1 MTFFK
6 YFLKKTNMVEYIEDD
21 EKTQKPRKNKE
32 SATPVLDNFCVDLV
46 KMAAEGKLE
55 KSIGREK
62 EILRMARILSRRKK
76 NNPIIIG
83 EAGCGKTNLVEGLAM
98 QIHQGNCPKNLISK
112 RLLLLD
118 LTSVV
123 AGTKYRGQ
131 FEERMKV
138 MIDELKR
145 NKNTI
150 IFIDEIHTLV
160 GSGNASGS
168 MDGANIF
175 KPALARGE
183 IQIIGATT
191 IEEYRKS
198 VDKDKALERRFQ
210 KIQLNNPSVPETI
223 EILKNSKEKYEA
235 YHKVTYS
242 DEVIELCVKL
252 ADRYIADRAF
262 PDKAFDI
269 MDEVGAKLQTDV
281 QLPKSIEE
289 LKEELKNI
297 LEQKKEVISKQNY
310 ERAAELRDLEQKVLT
325 KMETEKNK
333 FEKTM
338 LKNKKIVVLD
348 DVYEV
353 VSLISNVPITKMNA
367 ENKKELLK
375 LGDKLKDKVIGQE
388 EAIDTVVKS
397 IQRHR
402 LGIRNP
408 NKPNVYML
416 LGSTGIGKTHL
427 AKKLAE
433 LVFGTEDDMVR
444 IDMSEYQER
453 FTISRLIGSSPGYVD
468 SDKGGELTE
477 KIRSKPYCVLLLD
490 EFEKAHPDISSLFLQ
505 IFDDGHIT
513 DAMGRKVNFKNVIV
527 ILTSNLG
534 AKKIKDFGQGIGF
547 VKNTDNIEEK
557 KKDMMM
563 VELKKFYKP
572 EFLNRIDEVLI
583 FNALTE
589 DDIKNIAKLELNYL
603 KERLEEA
610 KYLIDFDDN
619 IVDMLVKE
627 GYNEESGAR
636 HVKRVV
642 EKKIENY
649 ISDEIMN
656 DNILENVKYK
666 IKLDEEGN
674 FFVGNDI

>member
-1 MTFFK
+1 
-6 YFLKKTNMVEYIEDD
+6 MVEYIEDDD

-150 IFIDEIHTLV
+150 IVIDEIHTVV

-168 MDGANIF
+168 MDGANIL

-198 VDKDKALERRFQ
+198 IDKDKALERRFQ
-210 KIQLNNPSVPETI
+210 KIQLNNPSVVETI
-223 EILKNSKEKYEA
+223 EILKNSKDKYEA
-235 YHKVTYS
+235 FHKVTYS

-269 MDEVGAKLQTDV
+269 MDEVGAKLQTDM
-281 QLPKSIEE
+281 QLPKSIEA
-289 LKEELKNI
+289 LKDELKNI
-297 LEQKKEVISKQNY
+297 LDQKKEVISKQNY
-310 ERAAELRDLEQKVLT
+310 ERAAELRDLEQKVLS

-338 LKNKKIVVLD
+338 LKNKKIVTLD

-416 LGSTGIGKTHL
+416 IGSTGIGKTHL

-433 LVFGTEDDMVR
+433 LVFGSEDDMVR

-453 FTISRLIGSSPGYVD
+453 FTISRLIGSAPGYVD

-477 KIRSKPYCVLLLD
+477 KVRSKPYCVLLLD

-505 IFDDGHIT
+505 IFDDGYIT
-513 DAMGRKVNFKNVIV
+513 DSMGRKVNFKNVIV
-527 ILTSNLG
+527 LLTSNLG

-572 EFLNRIDEVLI
+572 EFINRIDEVLI

-589 DDIKNIAKLELNYL
+589 DNIRDIARLELNYL

-636 HVKRVV
+636 QVKRVV

-649 ISDEIMN
+649 ISDEIMK

-674 FFVGNDI
+674 FFVENDI

>member
-1 MTFFK
+1 
-6 YFLKKTNMVEYIEDD
+6 MVEYIEDDD

-55 KSIGREK
+55 KSIGRDK

-150 IFIDEIHTLV
+150 IVIDEIHTVV

-168 MDGANIF
+168 MDGANIL

-198 VDKDKALERRFQ
+198 IDKDKALERRFQ
-210 KIQLNNPSVPETI
+210 KIQLNNPSVVETI
-223 EILKNSKEKYEA
+223 EILKNSKDKYEA
-235 YHKVTYS
+235 FHKVTYS

-269 MDEVGAKLQTDV
+269 MDEVGAKLQTDM
-281 QLPKSIEE
+281 QLPKSIEA
-289 LKEELKNI
+289 LKDELKNI

-310 ERAAELRDLEQKVLT
+310 ERAAELRDLEQKVLS
-325 KMETEKNK
+325 KMETERNK

-353 VSLISNVPITKMNA
+353 VSLISNVPITKMNSQ
-367 ENKKELLK
+367 NKKELSK
-375 LGDKLKDKVIGQE
+375 LGSKLKDKVIGQE

-416 LGSTGIGKTHL
+416 IGSTGIGKTHL

-433 LVFGTEDDMVR
+433 LVFGSEDDMVR

-453 FTISRLIGSSPGYVD
+453 FTISRLIGSAPGYVD

-477 KIRSKPYCVLLLD
+477 KVRSKPYCVLLLD

-505 IFDDGHIT
+505 IFDDGYIT
-513 DAMGRKVNFKNVIV
+513 DSMGRKVNFKNVIV
-527 ILTSNLG
+527 LLTSNLG

-572 EFLNRIDEVLI
+572 EFINRIDEVLI

-589 DDIKNIAKLELNYL
+589 DNIRDIARLELNYL

-619 IVDMLVKE
+619 IVDMLVKK

-636 HVKRVV
+636 QVKRVV

-649 ISDEIMN
+649 ISDEIMK

-674 FFVGNDI
+674 FFVENDI

>member
-1 MTFFK
+1 
-6 YFLKKTNMVEYIEDD
+6 MVEYIEDD
-21 EKTQKPRKNKE
+21 DKTQKPRKNKE

-55 KSIGREK
+55 KSIGRDK

-150 IFIDEIHTLV
+150 IVIDEIHTVV

-168 MDGANIF
+168 MDGANIL

-198 VDKDKALERRFQ
+198 IDKDKALERRFQ
-210 KIQLNNPSVPETI
+210 KIQLNNPSVAETI

-297 LEQKKEVISKQNY
+297 LDQKKEVISKQNY
-310 ERAAELRDLEQKVLT
+310 ERAAELRDLEQKVLS

-338 LKNKKIVVLD
+338 LKNKKIVTID

-375 LGDKLKDKVIGQE
+375 LGDKLKGKVIGQE

-433 LVFGTEDDMVR
+433 LVFGSEDDMVR

-453 FTISRLIGSSPGYVD
+453 FTISRLIGSAPGYVD

-477 KIRSKPYCVLLLD
+477 KVRSKPYCVLLLD

-527 ILTSNLG
+527 ILTSNIG

-563 VELKKFYKP
+563 IELKKFYKP
-572 EFLNRIDEVLI
+572 EFINRIDEVLI

-589 DDIKNIAKLELNYL
+589 DNIRDIARLELNYL

-610 KYLIDFDDN
+610 KYLIYFDDN
-619 IVDMLVKE
+619 IVNMLVKE

-636 HVKRVV
+636 QVKRVV

-656 DNILENVKYK
+656 DKILENVKYK

-674 FFVGNDI
+674 FFVENDI